1 MSLCVFYNGRKESI
15 KLFLFL
21 DIERSFIIVGS
32 MVLMSLN
39 FLCSFSTKLLSR
51 SNFDMGI
58 IVRPTKDDEF
68 NFSVGKISLSNSLAC
83 DRARSFYI
91 LFFFEG

>member
-1 MSLCVFYNGRKESI
+1 
-15 KLFLFL
+15 
-21 DIERSFIIVGS
+21 
-32 MVLMSLN
+32 
-39 FLCSFSTKLLSR
+39 
-51 SNFDMGI
+51 MGI

-91 LFFFEG
+91 LFFFEGWYQVFLNNNKVKIKARDY